1 MSPVSIPAGQDE
13 HELLELIHAC
23 GCYDGNKARMYRD
36 VLREG
41 LKVLVRKHD
50 LSVMAKRLPLNEL
63 MAQAFDKQEA
73 GEAQP

>member
-1 MSPVSIPAGQDE
+1 MAPINIPTGQDE

-36 VLREG
+36 ALREG
-41 LKVLVRKHD
+41 LKVLVVKHD

-63 MAQAFDKQEA
+63 MAQAFAQKEA
-73 GEAQP
+73 REVQP

>member
-1 MSPVSIPAGQDE
+1 MTSIQIPAGQDE

-36 VLREG
+36 ALREG
-41 LKVLVRKHD
+41 VKALVVKHD

-63 MAQAFDKQEA
+63 MAEVFANKEA
-73 GEAQP
+73 GEVRL

>member
-23 GCYDGNKARMYRD
+23 GCYDGNKARLYRD
-36 VLREG
+36 ALREG
-41 LKVLVRKHD
+41 LKVLVVKHD

-63 MAQAFDKQEA
+63 MAEAFAHKQA
-73 GEAQP
+73 GEVQP